1 MLTTYGFFSVIP
13 PMLAIFLAIYTRQ
26 VYIALTCGI
35 WSGYLIISH
44 FHPLTA
50 TTTTIN
56 AFVDVFADADN
67 TRTIMFS
74 ALMGSLMLF
83 IQKSGGVKGFI
94 ESVGRFMEKLVQR
107 GLNSRKIL
115 EMFAFITGASIFIE
129 STINTL
135 TVGTVFRPVF
145 DKLKIPREKL
155 AYIAHSC
162 SSPVCM
168 LIPLNAWGAYVIG
181 LLNAQN
187 FSNASDI
194 FIHSWIYG
202 FYPMVALLM
211 VVFIILSGKN
221 FGPMKTAENR
231 VKETGELLR
240 PGAVPFG
247 NVDEGSL
254 ELKPHVIPRAINM
267 LLPIIVLVLMMPIG
281 LIATGW
287 NAIISTD
294 TLSQKLFTAL
304 THGNGATAVLYA
316 ISTALFIG
324 SILYLCQRIFSFTEI
339 VNMTLKGISDLITL
353 ALLMMLAFAIGKVCR
368 TLGTGVYVAQIT
380 HLWLHPAVLPTIIF
394 FVACLI
400 AFAVGTAWG
409 TFAIMLPI
417 AIPLA
422 QTLAPNQPEF
432 LYMAIA
438 ASLGG
443 GVFGNH
449 CSPIADTTLIT
460 ALGSGNDPID
470 HVKTQLPYAITAA
483 VVTGVLYLVLGWV
496 CFVRG

>member
-1 MLTTYGFFSVIP
+1 MSTTYGFFSVIP
-13 PMLAIFLAIYTRQ
+13 PILAIFLAIYTRQ

-35 WSGYLIISH
+35 WSGYFIITH
-44 FHPLTA
+44 FHPFTA
-50 TTTTIN
+50 TTTTLN

-115 EMFAFITGASIFIE
+115 EMLAFLTGASIFIE

-187 FSNASDI
+187 FTNASDV

-202 FYPMVALLM
+202 FYPMIALLM

-221 FGPMKTAENR
+221 FGPMKTAEDRAKN
-231 VKETGELLR
+231 TGQLLR

-247 NVDEGSL
+247 NHDEGSI
-254 ELKPHVIPRAINM
+254 ELKAHIKPRAINM
-267 LLPIIVLVLMMPIG
+267 LLPIIILVFMMPIG
-281 LIATGW
+281 LMATGW
-287 NAIISTD
+287 STISGNVS
-294 TLSQKLFTAL
+294 LSQKLFIAL
-304 THGNGATAVLYA
+304 THGSGATAVLYA
-316 ISTALFIG
+316 ISTSLFLS
-324 SILYLCQRIFSFTEI
+324 SILYLSQRLFTFTEI
-339 VNMTLKGISDLITL
+339 INMILKGISDLITL

-368 TLGTGVYVAQIT
+368 TLGTGYYVAQIT
-380 HLWLHPAVLPTIIF
+380 QVWLHPAILPAILF
-394 FVACLI
+394 FVACLM

-422 QTLAPNQPEF
+422 QTLAPQQPEF

-470 HVKTQLPYAITAA
+470 HVKTQLPYAVTAA
-483 VVTGVLYLVLGWV
+483 LITGVLYLICG
-496 CFVRG
+496 FAII

>member
-1 MLTTYGFFSVIP
+1 MITYGLLSIAP
-13 PMLAIFLAIYTRQ
+13 PLLSIFLAIYTRQ

-35 WSGYLIISH
+35 WSGYLIIAH

-50 TTTTIN
+50 TTTTIE
-56 AFVDVFADADN
+56 AFVNVFADADN
-67 TRTIMFS
+67 TRTIMFT
-74 ALMGSLMLF
+74 ALMGGLMLF

-94 ESVGRFMEKLVQR
+94 LWMGRFTEKLVQR
-107 GLNSRKIL
+107 GLNSRKII
-115 EMFAFITGASIFIE
+115 EMLAFITGTSIFIE

-162 SSPVCM
+162 SAPVCM

-187 FSNASDI
+187 FTNASDI
-194 FIHSWIYG
+194 FIHSWVYG
-202 FYPMVALLM
+202 FYPMTALLM
-211 VVFIILSGKN
+211 VIFIILSGKN

-231 VKETGELLR
+231 VKSTGDLLR
-240 PGAVPFG
+240 SGAVPFG
-247 NVDEGSL
+247 NHDEEST
-254 ELKPHVIPRAINM
+254 ELKAHIKPRAINM
-267 LLPIIVLVLMMPIG
+267 LLPIIILVLMMPIG

-287 NAIISTD
+287 ST
-294 TLSQKLFTAL
+294 TSPSSLLSEKLLAAL
-304 THGNGATAVLYA
+304 THGSGATAVLYA
-316 ISTALFIG
+316 ISTSLFIA
-324 SILYLCQRIFSFTEI
+324 SLLYLSQSIFTFTEI
-339 VNMTLKGISDLITL
+339 VNMILKGVSDLITL

-368 TLGTGVYVAQIT
+368 TLGTGMYVAQIT
-380 HLWLHPAVLPTIIF
+380 HLWLHPALLPTIIF
-394 FVACLI
+394 FVACLM

-422 QTLAPNQPEF
+422 QTLGPHHPDL
-432 LYMAIA
+432 LYMCIA

-470 HVKTQLPYAITAA
+470 HVKTQLPYAVTAA
-483 VVTGVLYLVLGWV
+483 IITGTLYLMFGWL
-496 CFVRG
+496 CFT

>member
-1 MLTTYGFFSVIP
+1 MPTTYGFFSILP
-13 PMLAIFLAIYTRQ
+13 PLLSIFLAIYTRQ

-35 WSGYLIISH
+35 WSGYLIIAH
-44 FHPLTA
+44 FHPLQA
-50 TTTTIN
+50 TTTTID
-56 AFVDVFADADN
+56 AFVTVFADADN
-67 TRTIMFS
+67 TRTIMFT
-74 ALMGSLMLF
+74 ALMGGLMLF

-94 ESVGRFMEKLVQR
+94 AWMARFTEKLVNR
-107 GLNSRKIL
+107 GLNSRKVI
-115 EMFAFITGASIFIE
+115 EMLAFFVGSSIFIE

-162 SSPVCM
+162 SAPVCM

-181 LLNAQN
+181 LLNAQK
-187 FSNASDI
+187 FTNASDV
-194 FIHSWIYG
+194 FIHAWMYG

-211 VVFIILSGKN
+211 VMVIILSGKN
-221 FGPMKTAENR
+221 FGPMKTAEER
-231 VKETGELLR
+231 VKKTGELLR

-247 NVDEGSL
+247 NYDESTL
-254 ELKPHVIPRAINM
+254 ELKDHIKPRAMNM
-267 LLPIIVLVLMMPIG
+267 LLPIIILVLMMPIS

-287 NAIISTD
+287 SVITINDS
-294 TLSQKLFTAL
+294 LSQKLFSAL

-316 ISTALFIG
+316 ISTALFI
-324 SILYLCQRIFSFTEI
+324 SSLLYLCQRIFSFTEI
-339 VNMTLKGISDLITL
+339 INMILKGISDLITL

-368 TLGTGVYVAQIT
+368 TLGTGFYVAQIT
-380 HLWLHPAVLPTIIF
+380 QLWLHPAVLPAVLF
-394 FVACLI
+394 FVSCLM
-400 AFAVGTAWG
+400 AFAMGTAWG

-422 QTLAPNQPEF
+422 QALGPNHPQL

-483 VVTGVLYLVLGWV
+483 VVTGVLYLIFGWV
-496 CFVRG
+496 CFAQG

>member
-1 MLTTYGFFSVIP
+1 MPATYGFLSILP
-13 PMLAIFLAIYTRQ
+13 PLLSIFLAIYTRQ

-35 WSGYLIISH
+35 WSGYLIIAH
-44 FHPLTA
+44 FHPLLA
-50 TTTTIN
+50 TTTTID
-56 AFVDVFADADN
+56 AFVNVFADADN
-67 TRTIMFS
+67 TRTIMFT
-74 ALMGSLMLF
+74 ALMGGLMLF

-94 ESVGRFMEKLVQR
+94 IWMGHFTEKLVQR
-107 GLNSRKIL
+107 GLNSRKVI
-115 EMFAFITGASIFIE
+115 EMLAFITGTSIFIE

-162 SSPVCM
+162 SAPVCM

-181 LLNAQN
+181 LLNAQK
-187 FSNASDI
+187 FTNASDI

-211 VVFIILSGKN
+211 VMMIILSGKN
-221 FGPMKTAENR
+221 FGPMKTAEER
-231 VKETGELLR
+231 AKTTGELLR

-247 NVDEGSL
+247 NYDEGST
-254 ELKPHVIPRAINM
+254 ELKANIKPRAINM
-267 LLPIIVLVLMMPIG
+267 LLPIIILVLMMPIG

-287 NAIISTD
+287 NAINTPDSF
-294 TLSQKLFTAL
+294 SQQCFTAL

-324 SILYLCQRIFSFTEI
+324 SLLYLSQRIFSFTEI
-339 VNMTLKGISDLITL
+339 VNMILKGISDLITL

-368 TLGTGVYVAQIT
+368 TLGTGFYVAQIT
-380 HLWLHPAVLPTIIF
+380 QLWLHPAILPAVLF
-394 FVACLI
+394 FVACLM
-400 AFAVGTAWG
+400 AFAMGTAWG

-422 QTLAPNQPEF
+422 QALGPNHPDL

-483 VVTGVLYLVLGWV
+483 VVTGVLYLIFGWV
-496 CFVRG
+496 CFTQG

>member
-1 MLTTYGFFSVIP
+1 MPITYGFLSILP
-13 PMLAIFLAIYTRQ
+13 PLLSIFLAIYTRQ

-35 WSGYLIISH
+35 WSGYLIIAH
-44 FHPLTA
+44 FHPLQA
-50 TTTTIN
+50 TTTTID
-56 AFVDVFADADN
+56 AFVAVFADADN
-67 TRTIMFS
+67 TRTIMFT
-74 ALMGSLMLF
+74 ALMGGLMLF

-94 ESVGRFMEKLVQR
+94 ELVGRFTARLVQR
-107 GLNSRKIL
+107 GLNSRKVI
-115 EMFAFITGASIFIE
+115 EMLAFLVGTSIFIE

-162 SSPVCM
+162 SAPVCM

-181 LLNAQN
+181 LLNAQK
-187 FSNASDI
+187 FTNASDI
-194 FIHSWIYG
+194 FIHSWVYG

-211 VVFIILSGKN
+211 VMFIILSGKN
-221 FGPMKTAENR
+221 FGPMKTAEERAKN
-231 VKETGELLR
+231 TGELLR

-247 NVDEGSL
+247 NYEEGSL
-254 ELKPHVIPRAINM
+254 ELKPNITPRAMNM
-267 LLPIIVLVLMMPIG
+267 LLPIIILVLMMPIS

-287 NAIISTD
+287 SVTQIND
-294 TLSQKLFTAL
+294 PLSQKLFVAL

-316 ISTALFIG
+316 ISTALFLG

-339 VNMTLKGISDLITL
+339 INLILKGISDLITL

-368 TLGTGVYVAQIT
+368 TLGTGFYVAQIT
-380 HLWLHPAVLPTIIF
+380 ELWLHPAVLPAVLF
-394 FVACLI
+394 FVACLM
-400 AFAVGTAWG
+400 AFAMGTAWG

-422 QTLAPNQPEF
+422 QALGPDHPQL

-483 VVTGVLYLVLGWV
+483 VVTGVLYLIFGYL
-496 CFVRG
+496 CFARG